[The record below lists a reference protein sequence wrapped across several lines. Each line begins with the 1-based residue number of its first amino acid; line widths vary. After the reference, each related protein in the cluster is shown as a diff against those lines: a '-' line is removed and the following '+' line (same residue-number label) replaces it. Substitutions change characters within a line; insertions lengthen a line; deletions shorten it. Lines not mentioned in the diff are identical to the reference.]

1 MAKSPGVELW
11 EKSLIATRK
20 TKAMTSNYDCFASVK
35 KIPVTVCQRELL
47 VTSRKYINSEC
58 TSLLQSND
66 CDLSR
71 GFGSRPYSVA
81 NCPQGES

>member
-20 TKAMTSNYDCFASVK
+20 TKAMTSNYDCLASVK

-47 VTSRKYINSEC
+47 VTSRKYINREC
-58 TSLLQSND
+58 TSLLQSNG
-66 CDLSR
+66 